1 MNKTTD
7 CIYCGKT
14 AKLKEDGL
22 RIKKGLVDVNVP
34 CSNYE
39 CTVCKRTFKTTEQN
53 METASGILKHNP
65 KMQQEPD
72 RGTRRG

>member
-1 MNKTTD
+1 ME
-7 CIYCGKT
+7 

-22 RIKKGLVDVNVP
+22 QIKKGLVNVTVP

-39 CTVCKRTFKTTEQN
+39 CTSCKRTFKTTEQN
-53 METASGILKHNP
+53 METASGILKHHP

-72 RGTRRG
+72 RGSRRG